1 MPSIVAVHDVH
12 GDSLESWTHPQ
23 TGANWLRDF
32 LPEHIRVARVLT
44 YGYNSTS
51 AALFSNDAPDA
62 VRGMAESLVQELR
75 ANRQF
80 SRALRRPIVFVCH
93 GFGGVLVKKSLLYSS
108 TRTATKVVHLW
119 DMYISTFAIIFLG
132 TPHGQTNKA
141 NWLELDAMARGL
153 RPSSTL
159 LSSRSKYAEMEDA
172 PLPSSIDSEFSPLIK
187 QFHMFFFWEELPT
200 AFGSRLAFLVDRKS
214 AAPKL
219 DNVEAAGIHATHV
232 DMARFSTKA
241 SSDFRTVIAALM
253 TYCDKAPKVISRRW
267 KQADT
272 VLQELRMG
280 EAQEIGGFGF
290 DVRLELPFRSSGRPP
305 KRPTPMRYFHI
316 PEETN
321 PTFIGRED
329 LLQGIRSAFFA
340 QAGPGTPPG
349 PRSFVVFGMGGS
361 GKTSLCSKFA
371 TENKHEYVHLP

>member
-1 MPSIVAVHDVH
+1 M
-12 GDSLESWTHPQ
+12 
-23 TGANWLRDF
+23 
-32 LPEHIRVARVLT
+32 LT

-51 AALFSNDAPDA
+51 TALFSSDAPDA

-141 NWLELDAMARGL
+141 NWLELDPMARGL

-219 DNVEAAGIHATHV
+219 DNVEAAGIHAAHA
-232 DMARFSTKA
+232 DMARFSTIT

-253 TYCDKAPKVISRRW
+253 TYCEKAPKVISRRW

-290 DVRLELPFRSSGRPP
+290 DVRLELPFRNSDGQPQRQ
-305 KRPTPMRYFHI
+305 TPMRYFHI

-321 PTFIGRED
+321 PTYIGRED
-329 LLQGIRSAFFA
+329 LLQNIRSAFFA
-340 QAGPGTPPG
+340 PAGPGSSPG

-371 TENKHEYVHLP
+371 IDNKYKYVYLPRTYRP

>member
-1 MPSIVAVHDVH
+1 
-12 GDSLESWTHPQ
+12 
-23 TGANWLRDF
+23 
-32 LPEHIRVARVLT
+32 
-44 YGYNSTS
+44 
-51 AALFSNDAPDA
+51 
-62 VRGMAESLVQELR
+62 MAESLVQELR

-172 PLPSSIDSEFSPLIK
+172 P
-187 QFHMFFFWEELPT
+187 
-200 AFGSRLAFLVDRKS
+200 
-214 AAPKL
+214 
-219 DNVEAAGIHATHV
+219 
-232 DMARFSTKA
+232 
-241 SSDFRTVIAALM
+241 
-253 TYCDKAPKVISRRW
+253 
-267 KQADT
+267 
-272 VLQELRMG
+272 QELRMG

-290 DVRLELPFRSSGRPP
+290 DVRLELPFRSSGGQP

-316 PEETN
+316 PEETD
-321 PTFIGRED
+321 PTYIGRED

-361 GKTSLCSKFA
+361 GKTSLYSKFA